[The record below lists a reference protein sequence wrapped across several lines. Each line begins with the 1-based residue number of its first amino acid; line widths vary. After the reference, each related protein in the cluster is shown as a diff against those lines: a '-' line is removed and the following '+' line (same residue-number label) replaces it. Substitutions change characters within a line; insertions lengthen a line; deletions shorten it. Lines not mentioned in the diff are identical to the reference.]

1 MFESVCY
8 IFSTIVLMTL
18 FLLIKKCSKKQ
29 NFLLWLNLSFILMFC
44 YNVIIV
50 YILSTI
56 YIHSTLLVL
65 SIVNIIVSFVIYWFI
80 IRNHGVQQYFIKK
93 CDIIVNII
101 LLVIVLVIGIIRFG
115 IPPFQI
121 VYETVDPGTHFW
133 TSMDFFRESILLNHA
148 DTSVDFSARVFG
160 SYVNV
165 GILLKITYPFV
176 GYVNLYQ
183 IYILYDIFMLLMSAV
198 MFYYLVSYIFKQ
210 KKFFFILIVTVMYLL
225 GYPLNSMIFG
235 FFYSGHV
242 VTLFCSLILI
252 IKMLDCKEVMNKYI
266 FILILMLNIAICF
279 TYYLYVPILIVTEL
293 TYFIF
298 IYKSDIKKHFHIL
311 LLLLGLPLLLT
322 FVYFFMPYLG
332 SNQHDIFYQFTLDGY
347 CYNNWISNFIYFI
360 PLIIYYIIYMFK
372 HKKINF
378 EICLFLLVIIFILFL
393 IILSIFNLAVH
404 YYTSKIFYMLWLLCF
419 ILVLDLLSCD
429 IIDKIFWK
437 YYMIIFLILFG
448 FQILNIENKLIQNN
462 EITINKSEP
471 FNILNVYNYNVD
483 KIKYTIPTFDR
494 KEIEIIK
501 ELYNLGATNVIN
513 NTINS
518 YIYQRMW
525 LNAFFEQEKLDYP
538 ENELYSYMEDNMYFY
553 NPIADGNFDNINTNY
568 KYYVLFYRDIDG
580 IKYRYYSSVIPYEIQ
595 RRYDSNFATNRTISK
610 KDSYDSLYRKSCKN
624 CKFVD
629 FDAGLIIIR
638 GE

>member
-1 MFESVCY
+1 
-8 IFSTIVLMTL
+8 
-18 FLLIKKCSKKQ
+18 
-29 NFLLWLNLSFILMFC
+29 
-44 YNVIIV
+44 
-50 YILSTI
+50 
-56 YIHSTLLVL
+56 
-65 SIVNIIVSFVIYWFI
+65 
-80 IRNHGVQQYFIKK
+80 
-93 CDIIVNII
+93 
-101 LLVIVLVIGIIRFG
+101 
-115 IPPFQI
+115 
-121 VYETVDPGTHFW
+121 
-133 TSMDFFRESILLNHA
+133 
-148 DTSVDFSARVFG
+148 
-160 SYVNV
+160 
-165 GILLKITYPFV
+165 
-176 GYVNLYQ
+176 
-183 IYILYDIFMLLMSAV
+183 
-198 MFYYLVSYIFKQ
+198 
-210 KKFFFILIVTVMYLL
+210 
-225 GYPLNSMIFG
+225 
-235 FFYSGHV
+235 
-242 VTLFCSLILI
+242 
-252 IKMLDCKEVMNKYI
+252 
-266 FILILMLNIAICF
+266 
-279 TYYLYVPILIVTEL
+279 
-293 TYFIF
+293 
-298 IYKSDIKKHFHIL
+298 
-311 LLLLGLPLLLT
+311 
-322 FVYFFMPYLG
+322 
-332 SNQHDIFYQFTLDGY
+332 
-347 CYNNWISNFIYFI
+347 
-360 PLIIYYIIYMFK
+360 MFK

-378 EICLFLLVIIFILFL
+378 EICLFLLIIIFILFL

-494 KEIEIIK
+494 KEIKIIK